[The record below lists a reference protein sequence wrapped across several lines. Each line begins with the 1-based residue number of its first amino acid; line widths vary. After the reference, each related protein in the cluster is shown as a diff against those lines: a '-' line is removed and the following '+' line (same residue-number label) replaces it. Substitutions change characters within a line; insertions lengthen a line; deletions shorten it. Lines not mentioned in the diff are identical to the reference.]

1 MRFSLFLLAAE
12 AATASSWFGRTA
24 YNKWHETELER
35 WLSDNNVPYPT
46 PADRKDLEDLVKTNW
61 NDYVITPYNKWDT
74 NQMSKYLASK
84 GEEIKKGTEKN
95 KDALVAQIKASWS
108 DTEDKT
114 NDAYVTSRDWI
125 FDTWSE
131 SQLKAFAD
139 RNGIPVPQPRN
150 RDSLLK
156 TVREN
161 YQAAATKV
169 GETTAYP
176 GNWLWASW
184 SDSDL
189 KAWADERGIPVP
201 QGGKRDKLIATV
213 RRNSRVASNNLAA
226 WSSAISSSA
235 ASATQTINDAVFD
248 AWSDSQLKKWA
259 DEKGIKVPQGSKRNE
274 LLASVRRHN
283 AQLNAEASRV
293 SASAASAYGAATSSA
308 NNQYAKAS
316 DDATLKF
323 EYFTSAV
330 FSYVD
335 WAKSQIGLAASTA
348 SASGSSASKVAYK
361 SASSASK
368 TASASLSSASKKA
381 SKSYDSAAAKASKAK
396 AEL

>member
-35 WLSDNNVPYPT
+35 WLSDNNIPYPA
-46 PADRKDLEDLVKTNW
+46 PADRKDLEDLVKANW
-61 NDYVITPYNKWDT
+61 NDHVITPYNTWDT
-74 NQMSKYLASK
+74 NQMTKYLTSK
-84 GEEIKKGTEKN
+84 GEQIKKGTESN
-95 KDALVAQIKASWS
+95 KDALIAQIKGSWS
-108 DTEDKT
+108 DTADKT

-125 FDTWSE
+125 FDTWTE

-161 YQAAATKV
+161 YQTAANKV
-169 GETTAYP
+169 GETAAYP

-189 KAWADERGIPVP
+189 KKWADERGIPVP
-201 QGGKRDKLIATV
+201 QGTKRDQLIANV

-226 WSSAISSSA
+226 WSSSIQSSA
-235 ASATQTINDAVFD
+235 ASATQTVNDAVFD

-274 LLASVRRHN
+274 LLALVRRQN
-283 AQLNAEASRV
+283 SQLNAEASRV

-308 NNQYAKAS
+308 ANEYAKAS

-323 EYFTSAV
+323 DYFTSAV

-368 TASASLSSASKKA
+368 SASASLSSASKHA